1 MIPSLLF
8 QEDHDVSASNEP
20 HMQHAAAAADL
31 SPHCDADAVT
41 PSSTSGKAQVSERF
55 TGNHSRIGERLRDVP
70 PGNTQPLAEFI
81 GRERH

>member
-20 HMQHAAAAADL
+20 HMQHAAAADL

-55 TGNHSRIGERLRDVP
+55 TGID
-70 PGNTQPLAEFI
+70 
-81 GRERH
+81 GRFGGAVARRSARKHATSC